1 MCVCLSVCVCLVVF
15 AFHLTLSPD
24 HNPVYDYKEGDQSIY
39 LISYPFEGTGELE
52 PVTLQELI
60 DFSKELEYPEDNITF
75 LCEYELQEL
84 TSSSWLGT
92 KLTLHF

>member
-1 MCVCLSVCVCLVVF
+1 MTLQYLLRGCPNCLYSDIQVYIEN
-15 AFHLTLSPD
+15 
-24 HNPVYDYKEGDQSIY
+24 NPVYDYKERDQSIY

>member
-1 MCVCLSVCVCLVVF
+1 MTLQYLLRGCPNCLYSDIQVYVEN
-15 AFHLTLSPD
+15 
-24 HNPVYDYKEGDQSIY
+24 NPVYDYKEGDQSIY
-39 LISYPFEGTGELE
+39 LISHPFEVTEELE

-60 DFSKELEYPEDNITF
+60 DFSKELEYPEDNIIF

-92 KLTLHF
+92 KLILHF